1 MFIYKN
7 ALNYINKAL
16 KDKCNMTRE
25 DKENYIKFHLK
36 IEKELSD
43 HLKTFSN
50 FRKSMSPLDRAY
62 ETLQILILDI
72 MKGRGSFPDP
82 NNIEDQIK
90 NLLFDLVFRMSRT
103 IYILNPYLGKVYI
116 NDELVYVAYQ
126 TLCNNDWYKSFSGE
140 EQRIP
145 EERFE
150 YLTKLCHKIQRQILS
165 EKTNEDD
172 IIIVK
177 SPLNNKLIEYFSIHP
192 ETLYHLTDLEFEI
205 IMAEVYQ
212 KLGYNVIR
220 TPQTRDGGKD
230 IILTDHSPTG
240 DFIYYVECKK
250 YAPQRPVGIGIVQR
264 LNGVIV
270 NDNVNGGVIAT
281 TSYFSKPAKDFINNS
296 NQNRIKM
303 HDIHNL
309 QVLFEKCLKIEP
321 GI

>member
-1 MFIYKN
+1 MLNTVIKMFIYKN

-126 TLCNNDWYKSFSGE
+126 TLCNNDWYKSFSDE

-165 EKTNEDD
+165 EK
-172 IIIVK
+172 
-177 SPLNNKLIEYFSIHP
+177 
-192 ETLYHLTDLEFEI
+192 
-205 IMAEVYQ
+205 
-212 KLGYNVIR
+212 
-220 TPQTRDGGKD
+220 QT
-230 IILTDHSPTG
+230 
-240 DFIYYVECKK
+240 
-250 YAPQRPVGIGIVQR
+250 
-264 LNGVIV
+264 
-270 NDNVNGGVIAT
+270 
-281 TSYFSKPAKDFINNS
+281 
-296 NQNRIKM
+296 KM
-303 HDIHNL
+303 T
-309 QVLFEKCLKIEP
+309 
-321 GI
+321 